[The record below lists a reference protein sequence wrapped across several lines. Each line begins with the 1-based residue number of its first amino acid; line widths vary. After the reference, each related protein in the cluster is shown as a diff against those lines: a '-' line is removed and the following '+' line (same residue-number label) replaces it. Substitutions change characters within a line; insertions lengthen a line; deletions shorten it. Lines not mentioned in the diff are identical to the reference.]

1 MTLTEPKYHIAFDMD
16 DTLCSFIDPVI
27 EKAQKHFGA
36 KFKLPGHGQ
45 YPEWFVTAIPNETER
60 EAFLR
65 EHIFTEEFYAN
76 LSPLF
81 GRHHGIT
88 LRDVSEVAWSHYKT
102 VSIVTARRRVLGD
115 NAERVTREW
124 LQSRGF
130 LRADEVEIH
139 VVEGHH
145 RKSEYLKQRTVM
157 VDDAVHVAED
167 IEKTDH
173 KMILVS
179 HVWNSEVQR
188 SRDRQV
194 VHSYN
199 LLSAIKHASETVVYG

>member
-27 EKAQKHFGA
+27 DLAQKHFGT

-45 YPEWFVTAIPNETER
+45 YPDWFVQAMPNEETR

-65 EHIFTEEFYAN
+65 EHIFTEQFYAN
-76 LSPLF
+76 LEPLF
-81 GRHHGIT
+81 GRHHDIT
-88 LRDVSEVAWSHYKT
+88 LRSVSEAAWNHYKT

-115 NAERVTREW
+115 QAERVTREW
-124 LQSRGF
+124 LRSRGF

-139 VVEGHH
+139 VVDGHH
-145 RKSEYLKQRTVM
+145 RKSEYLKPRSVM
-157 VDDAVHVAED
+157 VDDAVHVAHD

-179 HVWNSEVQR
+179 HVWNSEVGR
-188 SRDRQV
+188 SCDRQV

-199 LLSAIKHASETVVYG
+199 MVSAIVQASETVVYG